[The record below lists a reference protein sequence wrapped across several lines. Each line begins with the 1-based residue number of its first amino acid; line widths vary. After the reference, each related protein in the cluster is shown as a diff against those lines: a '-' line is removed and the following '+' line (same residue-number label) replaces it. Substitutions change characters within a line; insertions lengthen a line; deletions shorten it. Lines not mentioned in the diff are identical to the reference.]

1 MLRNK
6 HGCPLIGLRLFSVAL
21 RYLLPFPTC
30 RNLLQLDL
38 TEISQGVVFS
48 DKLGISIR
56 RPMLLYSGHSRFK
69 SLFPENSDIGFN
81 ADERK

>member
-6 HGCPLIGLRLFSVAL
+6 HGGPLIGLRLFSVAL

-38 TEISQGVVFS
+38 TEISQGGGFQRQ
-48 DKLGISIR
+48 GR
-56 RPMLLYSGHSRFK
+56 YF
-69 SLFPENSDIGFN
+69 NSPAN
-81 ADERK
+81 ATVERAFAF